1 MQFGSQNSNPFVGGD
16 DRGDLKDHGMVTG
29 YFATTN

>member
-1 MQFGSQNSNPFVGGD
+1 MFGITIVLPVIAPH
-16 DRGDLKDHGMVTG
+16 DRCDLKDHGMVTG